1 MGVIQGGPWNV
12 EVIHVGPHNVEVTVG
27 VRIKIPA
34 EGPFVVQVG
43 LVEATAGVQIKF
55 RTG

>member
-1 MGVIQGGPWNV
+1 MGVIQGGPRNV
-12 EVIHVGPHNVEVTVG
+12 EVIHVGPRNVEVTAG

-43 LVEATAGVQIKF
+43 LV
-55 RTG
+55 